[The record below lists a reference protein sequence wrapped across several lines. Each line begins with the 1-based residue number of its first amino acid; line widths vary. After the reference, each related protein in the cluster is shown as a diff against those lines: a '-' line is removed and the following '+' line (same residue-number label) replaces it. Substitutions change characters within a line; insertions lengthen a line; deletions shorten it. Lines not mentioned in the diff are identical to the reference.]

1 MAYLELQTQ
10 AVGVE
15 AMALQVQAA
24 LEVQAS

>member
-10 AVGVE
+10 AVVE
-15 AMALQVQAA
+15 VVMALQVQAA